1 MPDNTQG
8 QVSETATQDALE
20 LRVRELEA
28 VVSDLIDRQNH
39 LPLTV
44 FDLMRQLMESAV
56 DAHSP
61 KIEPPAPA
69 PIERKGTYSYVEVG
83 EEESV
88 NADTMMLRLGADGEP
103 ELGVLEHNEFVRKA
117 LPGVAPD
124 ELKVWLAAQNAT
136 TGQVFH
142 INVYLTPDEA

>member
-1 MPDNTQG
+1 MPDYTQCPE
-8 QVSETATQDALE
+8 SNPNKQDALE
-20 LRVRELEA
+20 ARVRELEA

-61 KIEPPAPA
+61 KIEPPAP
-69 PIERKGTYSYVEVG
+69 IKRKGTYSYVEVG

-117 LPGVAPD
+117 LPGVAAD
-124 ELKVWLAAQNAT
+124 ELKVWLAAQNAD
-136 TGQVFH
+136 TGQVFY